1 MSPVV
6 QVLSFPPVKVVSHV
20 GVIMAWMSLL
30 LPAGAAGV
38 LELQKGDVVAFVG
51 GTDLINI
58 QKEGRL
64 ESALTMR
71 WKEHAPL
78 FRDFAWDGDTVY
90 HQSAERERWREDAFG
105 GWDDQLKRAGATV
118 VIAQFGKM
126 ESFDGEERIDDFVE
140 AYGDFLNRVGKGR
153 RIILLEP
160 ASMQWEEAVERAAL
174 PAYVAAIADL
184 AAERKVPF
192 VSADRKDMVASFIEQ
207 LSGKPEP
214 DGDAYELMCVTVAE
228 KHRLWCEYWRPA
240 NWKCIFG
247 DDSRR
252 IFAKAAHGLPS
263 IQEEWARY
271 PALIAEVENAIF
283 SGKPWTA
290 PVAPELTGSAE
301 AGIEKE
307 LDSFEVLEGFE
318 VNLFADESLG
328 VRNPLSVRWD
338 ASGRMYVA
346 CSDVYP
352 QIEAGVRGYDRV
364 IALRDTDND
373 GEADESVVFAEDL
386 LIPTGMEVGPD
397 KVYIGQG
404 PDLLTLRDTNGDGI
418 ADERVTLLTGFGNG
432 DSHQTSNSFVWSP
445 GGELWWCQG
454 DGIESRVETPFGV
467 SSLFQA
473 GAYRLR
479 PGELRLDPLLDDFM
493 GPGNPW
499 GIAFDDFGQSFIID
513 GAGGVSFLTP
523 ASIPAKR
530 RLRLPRIGN
539 PGGYCGIECLGAGN
553 LPSDMQGQFVI
564 GDYKK
569 NQVSRFE
576 TKEDGAGFKLEW
588 KSPLLRSKHR
598 NFRPIDV
605 KMGPDGAIYIV
616 DWYNP
621 ITCHQDDFYRHPERD
636 KTHGRIWRVTPSKG
650 PLKPPTLVGSSL
662 AHLLEALKAPERWTR
677 LKAKQV
683 LATRKPEEVQEA
695 VREWS
700 RSPDLKG
707 RDLLEAVS
715 LLEWI
720 GRPDAAVLRLLLAS
734 PDYRARAYGVRIL
747 GRWGQ
752 KLGDFHE
759 TLVKTARDS
768 HPLVRMEAVIAAGQS
783 SRAESVLVSAAV
795 AESERDRWIEYAFSQ
810 AVHHSKRFWLPAL
823 RAGRL
828 NFTEVRGGLAAVLG
842 ASDSRGVLEEIRKML
857 SGDKIGEEAWDGLA
871 LTLAALG
878 EEEDLRVI
886 LNSDRISLSLLRAMR
901 ERERPEFDVIPPLGR
916 ALYYAD
922 SARRIEAVKLAAH
935 WKVKELYEPVLKLAR
950 GRGVDSD
957 LRDAALRSLG
967 NLGGRDTVRFLKS
980 EVGSASEVQPAA
992 LFSILQLAPEEG
1004 TRIAVELLQELANGD
1019 TIGTIFKDFASREGA
1034 PALLAREL
1042 EAAAIKGPQA
1052 RRLREVWVS
1061 TGLVAKDLEGV
1072 LNDLAGT
1079 GTVQE
1084 YNEDIINRI
1093 VARAKK
1099 GSVEQGREIFHSS
1112 QASCSACHKADR
1124 GGESLIGPNLSAVGS
1139 GLLPDRIV
1147 TEVLWPRR
1155 QVKEGYALSRII
1167 TRDGNVQQGY
1177 IQANRNEDLLL
1188 LRDFAT
1194 NSLFEIPRETIL
1206 KEEQVGSLMP
1216 PTAAGLQEEELAD
1229 LFAYLFS
1236 LDGEK

>member
-1 MSPVV
+1 MV
-6 QVLSFPPVKVVSHV
+6 QALSIPLVKVVSHM
-20 GVIMAWMSLL
+20 GAIMVWMSFL
-30 LPAGAAGV
+30 LPSVAAGV
-38 LELQKGDVVAFVG
+38 LELRKGDVVAFVG
-51 GTDLINI
+51 GTDLVNI

-64 ESALTMR
+64 ESALTMK

-90 HQSAERERWREDAFG
+90 HQSAERERWRQEAFG
-105 GWDDQLKRAGATV
+105 NWDDQLKRAGATV

-126 ESFDGEERIDDFVE
+126 ESFDGEGRIDDFVE
-140 AYGDFLNRVGKGR
+140 AYGAFLDRVGKGR
-153 RIILLEP
+153 RLVLLEP
-160 ASMQWEEAVERAAL
+160 APMQWKGAAERAAL
-174 PAYVAAIADL
+174 PAYAAAIADL

-192 VSADRKDMVASFIEQ
+192 VPGDGEDMVASFIEQ

-214 DGDAYELMCVTVAE
+214 DGEAYELMCVTVAE

-263 IQEEWARY
+263 IQEEWASY
-271 PALIAEVENAIF
+271 PELIAEVEKAILA
-283 SGKPWTA
+283 GKPWKA
-290 PVAPELTGSAE
+290 PVAPELTGSGE
-301 AGIEKE
+301 AGIQKE

-318 VNLFADESLG
+318 VNLFADESHG

-364 IALRDTDND
+364 IALRDTNHD
-373 GEADESVVFAEDL
+373 GKADESTVFAEDL

-397 KVYIGQG
+397 RVYIGQG
-404 PDLLTLRDTNGDGI
+404 PDLLTLRDTDGDGVS
-418 ADERVTLLTGFGNG
+418 DERVTLLTGFGNG

-473 GAYRLR
+473 GVYRMR
-479 PGELRLDPLLDDFM
+479 PRELRLDPLLDDFM

-499 GIAFDDFGQSFIID
+499 GIAFDDFGQSFVID

-553 LPSDMQGQFVI
+553 LPGDMQGQFVI
-564 GDYKK
+564 GDYKR

-576 TKEDGAGFKLEW
+576 TQEDGAGFKLEW

-636 KTHGRIWRVTPSKG
+636 KTHGRIWRVTPIRG
-650 PLKPPTLVGSSL
+650 AVKPPSLVGASL
-662 AHLLEALKAPERWTR
+662 ARLLEALRSPERWTR

-683 LATRKPEEVQEA
+683 LASRQPEEVGAA
-695 VREWS
+695 VRAWS
-700 RSPDLKG
+700 QAAEGNHEG

-715 LLEWI
+715 VLEWL
-720 GRPDAAVLRLLLAS
+720 GRPDEVVLRLLLSS
-734 PDYRARAYGVRIL
+734 PDHRARAYGVRVL
-747 GRWGQ
+747 GRWSQ
-752 KLGDFHE
+752 KLENLHDL
-759 TLVKTARDS
+759 LVKAARDV
-768 HPLVRMEAVIAAGQS
+768 HPLVRMEAVLAAGQS
-783 SRAESVLVSAAV
+783 SRAESVLVSAAA
-795 AESERDRWIEYAFSQ
+795 AESKRDRWIEYAFSQ
-810 AVHHSKRFWLPAL
+810 AVHHSKRYWLPAL
-823 RAGRL
+823 RTGQL
-828 NFTEVRGGLAAVLG
+828 NFSGVRGGLAAVLG
-842 ASDSRGVLEEIRKML
+842 ASDSRGVVEEIRKIL
-857 SGDKIGEEAWDGLA
+857 DGGTIGKEAWDGLA

-878 EEEDLRVI
+878 EEEDLRAI
-886 LNSDRISLSLLRAMR
+886 LNSDQISLALLRAMM
-901 ERERPEFDVIPPLGR
+901 ERERPGFDVMPPLGR
-916 ALYYAD
+916 ALYHPD
-922 SARRIEAVKLAAH
+922 ITRRIAAVELAAH
-935 WKVKELYEPVLKLAR
+935 WKVKELYKAVMKYAEGKGVDPVLR
-950 GRGVDSD
+950 EV
-957 LRDAALRSLG
+957 ALRSLG
-967 NLGGRDTVRFLKS
+967 ALGERSTVDFLKS
-980 EVGSASEVQPAA
+980 QVGGESEVRPSA

-1004 TRIAVELLQELANGD
+1004 TRIAVKLLKELED
-1019 TIGTIFKDFASREGA
+1019 RETIMTIFRDFTSREGG
-1034 PALLAREL
+1034 PALLAKEL
-1042 EAAAIKGPQA
+1042 EGAAIKDGQA
-1052 RRLREVWVS
+1052 ALLRGAWVS
-1061 TGLVAKDLEGV
+1061 TGLVARELEAVLDLLAGAGGVQAYDEGV
-1072 LNDLAGT
+1072 IRNL
-1079 GTVQE
+1079 
-1084 YNEDIINRI
+1084 
-1093 VARAKK
+1093 VAAAKK
-1099 GSVEQGREIFHSS
+1099 GSASRGREVFHSS
-1112 QASCSACHKADR
+1112 KASCSACHKADR
-1124 GGESLIGPNLSAVGS
+1124 GGQSVIGPDLSAVGS
-1139 GLLPDRIV
+1139 GLLPDRVV

-1167 TRDGNVQQGY
+1167 TRDGDVQQGY
-1177 IQANRNEDLLL
+1177 VQASRDEELLL
-1188 LRDFAT
+1188 LRDFAS
-1194 NSLFEIPRETIL
+1194 NSLHEIPRGSIM
-1206 KEEQVGSLMP
+1206 KQEEVGSLMP
-1216 PTAAGLQEEELAD
+1216 PTAGELDQQELVD

-1236 LDGEK
+1236 LDGEE

>member
-1 MSPVV
+1 MV
-6 QVLSFPPVKVVSHV
+6 QALSIPLVKVVSHM
-20 GVIMAWMSLL
+20 GAIMVWMSFL
-30 LPAGAAGV
+30 LPSVAAGV
-38 LELQKGDVVAFVG
+38 LELRKGDVVAFVG
-51 GTDLINI
+51 GTDLVNI

-64 ESALTMR
+64 ESALTMK

-90 HQSAERERWREDAFG
+90 HQSAERERWRQEAFG
-105 GWDDQLKRAGATV
+105 NWDDQLKRAGATV

-126 ESFDGEERIDDFVE
+126 ESFDGEGRIDDFVE
-140 AYGDFLNRVGKGR
+140 AYGAFLDRVGKGR
-153 RIILLEP
+153 RLVLLEP
-160 ASMQWEEAVERAAL
+160 APMQWKGAAERAAL
-174 PAYVAAIADL
+174 PAYAAAIADL

-192 VSADRKDMVASFIEQ
+192 VPGDGEDMVASFIEQ

-214 DGDAYELMCVTVAE
+214 DGEAYELMCVTVAE

-263 IQEEWARY
+263 IQEEWASY
-271 PALIAEVENAIF
+271 PELIAEVEKAILA
-283 SGKPWTA
+283 GKPWKA
-290 PVAPELTGSAE
+290 PVAPELTGSGE
-301 AGIEKE
+301 AGIQKE

-318 VNLFADESLG
+318 VNLFADESHG

-364 IALRDTDND
+364 IALRDTNHD
-373 GEADESVVFAEDL
+373 GKADESTVFAEDL

-397 KVYIGQG
+397 RVYIGQG
-404 PDLLTLRDTNGDGI
+404 PDLLTLRDTDGDGVS
-418 ADERVTLLTGFGNG
+418 DERVTLLTGFGNG

-473 GAYRLR
+473 GVYRMR
-479 PGELRLDPLLDDFM
+479 PRELRLDPLLDDFM

-499 GIAFDDFGQSFIID
+499 GIAFDDFGQSFVID

-553 LPSDMQGQFVI
+553 LPGDMQGQFVI
-564 GDYKK
+564 GDYKR

-576 TKEDGAGFKLEW
+576 TQEDGAGFKLEW

-636 KTHGRIWRVTPSKG
+636 KTHGRIWRVTPIRG
-650 PLKPPTLVGSSL
+650 AVKPPSLVGASL
-662 AHLLEALKAPERWTR
+662 ARLLEALRSPERWTR

-683 LATRKPEEVQEA
+683 LASRQPEEVRAA
-695 VREWS
+695 VRAWS
-700 RSPDLKG
+700 QAAEGNHEG

-715 LLEWI
+715 VLEWL
-720 GRPDAAVLRLLLAS
+720 GRPDEVVLRLLLSS
-734 PDYRARAYGVRIL
+734 PDHRARAYGVRVL
-747 GRWGQ
+747 GRWSQ
-752 KLGDFHE
+752 KLENLHDL
-759 TLVKTARDS
+759 LVKAARDV
-768 HPLVRMEAVIAAGQS
+768 HPLVRMEAVLAAGQS
-783 SRAESVLVSAAV
+783 SRAESVLVSAAA
-795 AESERDRWIEYAFSQ
+795 AESKRDRWIEYAFSQ
-810 AVHHSKRFWLPAL
+810 AVHHSKRYWLPAL
-823 RAGRL
+823 RTGQL
-828 NFTEVRGGLAAVLG
+828 NFSGVRGGLAAVLG
-842 ASDSRGVLEEIRKML
+842 ASDSRGVVEEIRKIL
-857 SGDKIGEEAWDGLA
+857 DGGTIGKEAWDGLA

-878 EEEDLRVI
+878 EEEDLRAI
-886 LNSDRISLSLLRAMR
+886 LNSDQISLALLRAMM
-901 ERERPEFDVIPPLGR
+901 ERERPGFDVMPPLGR
-916 ALYYAD
+916 ALYHPD
-922 SARRIEAVKLAAH
+922 ITRRIAAVELAAH
-935 WKVKELYEPVLKLAR
+935 WKVKELYKAVMKYAEGKGVDPVLR
-950 GRGVDSD
+950 EV
-957 LRDAALRSLG
+957 ALRSLG
-967 NLGGRDTVRFLKS
+967 ALGERSTVDFLKS
-980 EVGSASEVQPAA
+980 QVGGESEVRPSA
-992 LFSILQLAPEEG
+992 LFSILQLAPKEG
-1004 TRIAVELLQELANGD
+1004 TRIAVKLLKELED
-1019 TIGTIFKDFASREGA
+1019 RETIMTIFRDFTSREGG
-1034 PALLAREL
+1034 PALLAKEL
-1042 EAAAIKGPQA
+1042 EGAAIKDGQA
-1052 RRLREVWVS
+1052 ALLRGAWVS
-1061 TGLVAKDLEGV
+1061 TGLVARELEAVLDLLAGAGGVQAYDEGV
-1072 LNDLAGT
+1072 IRNL
-1079 GTVQE
+1079 
-1084 YNEDIINRI
+1084 
-1093 VARAKK
+1093 VAAAKK
-1099 GSVEQGREIFHSS
+1099 GSASRGREVFHSS
-1112 QASCSACHKADR
+1112 KASCSACHKADR
-1124 GGESLIGPNLSAVGS
+1124 GGQSVIGPDLSAVGS
-1139 GLLPDRIV
+1139 GLLPDRVV

-1167 TRDGNVQQGY
+1167 TRDGDVQQGY
-1177 IQANRNEDLLL
+1177 VQASRDEELLL
-1188 LRDFAT
+1188 LRDFAS
-1194 NSLFEIPRETIL
+1194 NSLHEIPRESIM
-1206 KEEQVGSLMP
+1206 KQEEVGSLMP
-1216 PTAAGLQEEELAD
+1216 PTAGELDQQELVD

-1236 LDGEK
+1236 LDGEE